1 MSLAPLL
8 AAGASP
14 WQVVLSAQQGVLTR
28 SQALRGGMS
37 LATWRWRTSTRW
49 QSPLPG
55 IAVTHTGPVTDD
67 EVRWCAVLVYGPGS
81 ALSAEGGLVAQG
93 WRTPDVG
100 PVRVT
105 GPVEGWVEARRLRR
119 PGAELVVRRGG

>member
-67 EVRWCAVLVYGPGS
+67 EVRWCAVLVCGPGS
-81 ALSAEGGLVAQG
+81 ALSAEGALVAQG
-93 WRTPDVG
+93 WLAH
-100 PVRVT
+100 
-105 GPVEGWVEARRLRR
+105 ARRGSGAGRRAGRAPGRGAGLRR
-119 PGAELVVRRGG
+119 PGASCS